1 MLVTL
6 EFADAGG
13 KSGSHSVLIIGR
25 GTEASQAGDIGL
37 SLDEAKTLISAIQAE
52 FVSAQAAEIV
62 EARRHCS
69 DCKRKLNIKDWKRH
83 RVQTVFGKVFL
94 PSPRLMNCTCGGSRR
109 GALSPLKGVHLILL
123 Q

>member
-1 MLVTL
+1 MRMLVTL

-25 GTEASQAGDIGL
+25 SAADLQVGDIGL
-37 SLDEAKTLISAIQAE
+37 SLDETKTLISAIQAE

-69 DCKRKLNIKDWKRH
+69 NCKKKLHIKDWKRSSYPDGL
-83 RVQTVFGKVFL
+83 R
-94 PSPRLMNCTCGGSRR
+94 
-109 GALSPLKGVHLILL
+109 KGVLAQPAPYDLRL
-123 Q
+123 QRS